1 MIGVNSR
8 TGKAL
13 GGMDH
18 LKQSITDILTT
29 PLGTRV
35 MRREYGSRLFELIDA
50 PINASTIIDIVSATA
65 DALATWE
72 PRIIVERVQV
82 DDADQTGKLA
92 LTISAKY
99 LPDGQP
105 IKLEGILL
113 NPAPAQND
121 YPTPAAHSME
131 VISRAGTFIRVPT
144 PGYLYI
150 KNHAA
155 VTVEVPVS

>member
-1 MIGVNSR
+1 MIGISNQ
-8 TGKAL
+8 TGQAL

-18 LKQSITDILTT
+18 LKQSVKDILTT

-35 MRREYGSRLFELIDA
+35 MRREYGSRLFDLIDA
-50 PINASTIIDIVSATA
+50 PMNNSTIIDIVSATSE
-65 DALATWE
+65 ALAKWE
-72 PRIIVERVQV
+72 PRILVERVQV
-82 DDADQTGKLA
+82 DDANETGNLA

-121 YPTPAAHSME
+121 YPVPAQQSLT

-150 KNHAA
+150 RNHLGVA
-155 VTVEVPVS
+155 VEVPVS